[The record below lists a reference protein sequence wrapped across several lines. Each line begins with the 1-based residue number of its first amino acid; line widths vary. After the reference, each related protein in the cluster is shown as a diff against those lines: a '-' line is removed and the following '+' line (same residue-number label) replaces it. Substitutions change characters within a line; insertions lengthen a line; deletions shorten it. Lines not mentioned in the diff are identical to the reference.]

1 MSTTQTVS
9 PSSAAMQR
17 LTVLGLLLAC
27 AASLCSAAVVIENGM
42 PILWAHTASQMTD
55 LPIENGVLNPDPWHY
70 LHRMSLYRLMIA
82 ATDPFMGCMGTNAT
96 DSPFWGLPLQ
106 LGWMLTSGRLADP
119 TGASTCGLQTGDTM
133 CISTQSWW
141 GCVNYFVSAL
151 PVLSAAQNGFMGP
164 GLQVQMQMPA
174 GVEDLCTNYADCSAR
189 FPDAMSKWDA
199 FFQGLKA
206 ANESPLPDA
215 EKRDSLLGLY
225 WTAQMAS
232 TYASAVCNARQ
243 SHYPSTEVSFAQS
256 WLNSAEYVS
265 AAHFQ
270 SNMAKSVLFMTP
282 LPSRILQEGDSA
294 PDIPDL
300 SADENHT
307 LSIFAWMQKA
317 NNLLGGTLVRLWG
330 RAMCSMNT
338 REKGKEM
345 LEQLLLDS
353 SFVTSSFLSIVTGM
367 ATSC

>member
-1 MSTTQTVS
+1 
-9 PSSAAMQR
+9 MQR

-106 LGWMLTSGRLADP
+106 LGWMLTSG
-119 TGASTCGLQTGDTM
+119 
-133 CISTQSWW
+133 
-141 GCVNYFVSAL
+141 VNYFVSAL